1 MAIYAVQAIASIAL
15 VSALAVGSAVTQ
27 KAIAPKPKPTHA
39 IRGVVKAINTF
50 YVVVTTGSGKKSR
63 EMTFMLTPSTEKGG
77 EITIGAMVSVRYR
90 QEGRTFVSTAVS
102 AQPDKQRAQIHEAD
116 SYLLEGRFRRAAD
129 DGALR
134 RKP

>member
-1 MAIYAVQAIASIAL
+1 MAIYAGQAIASLAL

-27 KAIAPKPKPTHA
+27 KAIAPKPTHA
-39 IRGVVKAINTF
+39 IRGVVKAISTF
-50 YVVVTTGSGKKSR
+50 HVVVTTGSGKKSR
-63 EMTFMLTPSTEKGG
+63 EMTFMLTPSTEKDG

-102 AQPDKQRAQIHEAD
+102 AQPEKQRGQIHEAD

-129 DGALR
+129 DGPLR